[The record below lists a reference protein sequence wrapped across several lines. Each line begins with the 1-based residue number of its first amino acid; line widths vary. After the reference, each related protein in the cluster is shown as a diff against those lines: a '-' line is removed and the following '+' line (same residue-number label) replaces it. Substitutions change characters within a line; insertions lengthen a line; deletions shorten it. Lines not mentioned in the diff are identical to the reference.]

1 MDPWTDPQIGPRD
14 EPLPGSEADRP
25 GRLGSAW
32 PPRSAWPPPCC
43 PSGCMARVLLC
54 REVTRDG
61 PDGRDGPKPLTLKGT
76 QDTMKTSLAA
86 TRLLGLAVAAGGLLM
101 SRPARAE
108 PTSIA
113 CPGTMRGTIGRPPA
127 PTGWSSATDPYLD
140 ALKLAGTGVD
150 GASLTCKYGF
160 TPMSKP
166 GVGLIVVGALSMP
179 VPEGKQCV
187 VNATG
192 FTCQ

>member
-1 MDPWTDPQIGPRD
+1 MRVGGWSVLVPVSRFGGPTR
-14 EPLPGSEADRP
+14 RV
-25 GRLGSAW
+25 
-32 PPRSAWPPPCC
+32 
-43 PSGCMARVLLC
+43 ARVLL
-54 REVTRDG
+54 REEVTSDG
-61 PDGRDGPKPLTLKGT
+61 ARPKPLTLKGT